1 MPNEVQHNNLSKL
14 VYEGQTLFDL
24 TSDTVTPENLISG
37 YTAHDEFGD
46 AIVGTATSA
55 TLLRYNSLTN
65 WNAATDV
72 IPEEGELIMAYEVDT
87 NGVTNY
93 LLKVGDGINNFAD
106 LPYYRPYNIQVLDHV
121 PTASET
127 NNKTITF
134 VT

>member
-1 MPNEVQHNNLSKL
+1 MPNEVQHNNLSKII
-14 VYEGQTLFDL
+14 YEEEVLMDL
-24 TSDTVTPENLISG
+24 TADTVTPNTLIAG
-37 YTAHDEFGD
+37 YRAHNEFGD
-46 AIVGTATSA
+46 PITGIATSA
-55 TLLRYNSLTN
+55 TLLRYNSLAN

-72 IPEEGELIMAYEVDT
+72 IPDEGELIMAYEVDT

-93 LLKVGDGINNFAD
+93 LLKVGDGIHNFAN

-127 NNKTITF
+127 NNNTITF